1 LSHRRGSFPLT
12 ATPGVRTHR
21 TCSPAPL
28 LPLAAAIIISLL
40 LTACGS
46 AGYAPE
52 PRPIG
57 VGERF
62 TLPAGVKLT
71 ITISKP
77 GYISKVTT
85 IQIRKGK
92 APLRTDQCQQPGA
105 KKLIRCPK
113 R

>member
-1 LSHRRGSFPLT
+1 MAK
-12 ATPGVRTHR
+12 ATKIVHLQKFET
-21 TCSPAPL
+21 
-28 LPLAAAIIISLL
+28 
-40 LTACGS
+40 
-46 AGYAPE
+46 
-52 PRPIG
+52 
-57 VGERF
+57 

-113 R
+113 G